1 VTLLTANPRPPAKEG
16 AGTVHGAS
24 YRDPAGFVFTRDG
37 VLFRQ
42 VNPAGRDDF
51 DLLISS
57 GLYAKLAGAGDLI
70 AHEDVGPEHSPD
82 GRAYRVIKPE
92 RVHFVSYPYEWSFS
106 QLKDAALL
114 TLRLQRTALDHGM
127 SLKDATPYNV
137 VFENG
142 RPVLIDT
149 LSFERLKPGTPWV
162 AYRQFC
168 QLFLA
173 PLALM
178 SGVDIRLGH
187 LLRSELDGVPLD
199 LASALL
205 PLRSRL
211 KPGLLIHLHLHAA
224 TERRVSRRPPPT
236 APSGAATSKRPLGD
250 NAVRGLIDSLERT
263 VRSLDWTPAGT
274 VWADYYEATNYTDA
288 AFEHKR
294 QIVSTTIERLAPAT
308 VWDLGANDGTFS
320 RLASQQGIPTVAF
333 DVDPAAVEKNYR
345 RIARGQEKHLLPLLM
360 DLTNPSTACGWAHQE
375 RESLVERGPADL
387 ALALALVHHLAI
399 GHNVPLGRVAEYM
412 AAIARALVI
421 EFVPKRDSQVQRMLA
436 TREDVFAE
444 YRQDAFEEA
453 FSAYFRIEE
462 AVPVRDSERTV
473 YVMRRLA
480 A

>member
-1 VTLLTANPRPPAKEG
+1 MTLLTANPHPPTTDRLG
-16 AGTVHGAS
+16 AVHGAS

-37 VLFRQ
+37 VLYRQ

-51 DLLISS
+51 DLLVSS
-57 GLYAKLAGAGDLI
+57 GLYAKLAGAGDMV
-70 AHEDVGPEHSPD
+70 AHEDVSAEFSPD
-82 GRAYRVIKPE
+82 GRAYRVIKPA
-92 RVHFVSYPYEWSFS
+92 RVQFVSYPYEWSFS
-106 QLKDAALL
+106 ELKDAALL

-137 VFENG
+137 LFEDG

-178 SGVDIRLGH
+178 SGVDIRLGR

-199 LASALL
+199 LASTLL

-224 TERRVSRRPPPT
+224 TERRVSRRPP
-236 APSGAATSKRPLGD
+236 SGAAAASKRQLGG

-263 VRSLDWTPAGT
+263 VRSLEWTPAGT

-294 QIVSTTIERLAPAT
+294 QIVATTIERLAPGT

-320 RLASQQGIPTVAF
+320 RLASQRGIPTIAF

-345 RIARGQEKHLLPLLM
+345 RVARGQEKHLLPLLM
-360 DLTNPSTACGWAHQE
+360 DLTNPSTACGWAHRE

-399 GHNVPLGRVAEYM
+399 GHNVPLARVAEYF

-436 TREDVFAE
+436 TREDVFTD
-444 YRQDAFEEA
+444 YRQEAFEEA
-453 FSAYFRIEE
+453 FSAHFAIEE
-462 AVPVRDSERTV
+462 AIPVRDSERTV

-480 A
+480 T